1 MAENAAPDAVPA
13 DNYKKGG
20 TIMIIQKKVK
30 IFTVEQQFPC
40 GQNATCCGPVG
51 QSEQQIAEIK
61 SAITKL
67 GLDVELFDLKKMSNL
82 NENLQ
87 VAKLF
92 STFGA
97 QVTPLITVGDE
108 VISIGQSEIKDV
120 ISAVKSKL

>member
-1 MAENAAPDAVPA
+1 MVAENAVPDAA
-13 DNYKKGG
+13 HASNEA
-20 TIMIIQKKVK
+20 IMTIQKKVK

-40 GQNATCCGPVG
+40 GQNASCCGPTG
-51 QSEQQIAEIK
+51 QSEQQIGEIK

-67 GLDVELFDLKKMSNL
+67 GLDVEVFDLKKMKNPKESP
-82 NENLQ
+82 Q
-87 VAKLF
+87 ATKLF

-108 VISIGQSEIKDV
+108 VVSMGQSEIKDV